1 MKYSIIGMRLIFDLS
16 GAVFLVILQKIFPN
30 CSHISVRFINTF
42 AVLLFLFAAAD
53 LFAQQ
58 QNRTVFRFL
67 ELHPDA
73 RQAALGAAH
82 PALVGPG
89 FSLMTTNPAF
99 LNEPQKFN
107 LQAAYQNHLGDVN
120 YGAASYFYDLGDPGS
135 MAVSI
140 RYLNYGTLTEYDEQ
154 GNDLGSLTAN
164 DLALSAGYAAG
175 VTENLSYGV
184 SATLIHSS
192 LAGFR
197 SSGVAF
203 SGGLYYNFPGRETAI
218 GASIVNA
225 GRQLSTF
232 NGVRE
237 PLPLNISAG
246 IVHRLQYLPVRLH
259 YSLQRLNT
267 PGPASGNDTEDPS
280 TLQKFF
286 RHSAF
291 GTEFLF
297 GQYVTVRLG
306 YDHYLNEQLKT
317 GKRVDGA
324 GLGMGLGLSL
334 NTVDIHFA
342 RTSYSDMGNIIQL
355 SMAVSI

>member
-1 MKYSIIGMRLIFDLS
+1 MRIIN
-16 GAVFLVILQKIFPN
+16 VI
-30 CSHISVRFINTF
+30 
-42 AVLLFLFAAAD
+42 AVLIFLFASAD

-58 QNRTVFRFL
+58 QNRTVYRFL

-82 PALVGPG
+82 PAFIDPG
-89 FSLMTTNPAF
+89 FSLMTSNPAF
-99 LNEPQKFN
+99 LNETQKFN

-120 YGAASYFYDLGDPGS
+120 YGSAAYFHELGDPGS
-135 MAVSI
+135 IAVSV

-154 GNDLGSLTAN
+154 GNDLGSLAAN

-175 VTENLSYGV
+175 LTDNLSWGV

-192 LAGFR
+192 LAGFQ
-197 SSGVAF
+197 SSGVGL
-203 SGGLYYNFPGRETAI
+203 SGGLYYNFPNRETAI

-225 GRQLSTF
+225 GRQLSTY
-232 NGVRE
+232 NGIRE

-259 YSLQRLNT
+259 YSLQRLHN
-267 PGPASGNDTEDPS
+267 PGLTSANDSEDPS

-291 GTEFLF
+291 GAEFIF
-297 GQYVTVRLG
+297 GEYVSVRLG
-306 YDHYLNEQLKT
+306 YDHYLHEQLKT
-317 GKRVDGA
+317 GKRIDAA

-334 NTVDIHFA
+334 NAVDIHFA

-355 SMAVSI
+355 SMAIAI

>member
-1 MKYSIIGMRLIFDLS
+1 MRKHNVFAAII
-16 GAVFLVILQKIFPN
+16 
-30 CSHISVRFINTF
+30 
-42 AVLLFLFAAAD
+42 FLFATAD

-82 PALVGPG
+82 PALINPG
-89 FSLMTTNPAF
+89 FSLMTANPAF

-120 YGAASYFYDLGDPGS
+120 YGSASYFYDLGEPGS
-135 MAVSI
+135 AAISI

-154 GNDLGSLTAN
+154 GNDLGSLAAN
-164 DLALSAGYAAG
+164 DLAFSAGYAAN
-175 VTENLSYGV
+175 VTDNLSYGI
-184 SATLIHSS
+184 SATMIYSS
-192 LAGFR
+192 LAGFN
-197 SSGVAF
+197 SSGVGF
-203 SGGLYYNFPGRETAI
+203 SGGLYYNFPDRESAI

-225 GRQLSTF
+225 GRQLSTY
-232 NGVRE
+232 NGIQE
-237 PLPLNISAG
+237 PLPLNISVGVA
-246 IVHRLQYLPVRLH
+246 HRLQYVPVRLH
-259 YSLQRLNT
+259 YSLQRLNN
-267 PGPASGNDTEDPS
+267 PGLKSGNDTEDPS

-297 GQYVTVRLG
+297 GDYLTVRLG
-306 YDHYLNEQLKT
+306 YDHYLHEQLKT

-324 GLGMGLGLSL
+324 GLGMGFGLSL
-334 NTVDIHFA
+334 KSVDLHFA

-355 SMAVSI
+355 SMAISI